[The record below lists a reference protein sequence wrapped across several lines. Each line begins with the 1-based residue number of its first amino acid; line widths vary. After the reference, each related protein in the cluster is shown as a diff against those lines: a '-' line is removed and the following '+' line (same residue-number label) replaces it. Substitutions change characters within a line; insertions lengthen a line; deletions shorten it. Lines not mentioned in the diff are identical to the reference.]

1 MKWKGVLFVFGIL
14 IGLSEE
20 RRQINDLM
28 MSKEEPNP
36 LYFWQLRSSKH
47 DLSYLSQHSYAVLY
61 NVNAPQLSSITAG
74 TEVLDFTPTSNQYV
88 KISSIQDYA
97 AAGFVNAMTIAVNIY
112 FTSETQNTP
121 LIQLFDAAGQ
131 LTMNIRL
138 TGIVLSVDYVDS
150 NGIWYNGEV
159 TKLKPEEWFLV
170 GFAFNMKWIKDDQ
183 ADLFIV
189 NDRGSTTATEIGM
202 GTEIITLPAFESI
215 VIGGDGSTNFQ
226 GEMNCVQFYN
236 IAIIGPTR
244 DGSVELCDQQ
254 TETPDNGDFSIDS
267 FNLPILTTEGA
278 TTTEEITTEE
288 ITTEASTI
296 AETTSK
302 TITTEAASTVVET
315 TETANTVVETRTEA
329 KTTEA
334 ANIVAETT
342 SEAITTKAAN
352 TVAETT
358 EAANTVVETRTEAK
372 TTEAANIVAE
382 TTSEAITTK
391 AANTV
396 AETTEAATTVAETTS
411 FIPHRGHTPV
421 TESCSYLRKQGNDVS
436 LLYPLETITVTS
448 LERCV
453 SACMRDVRCS
463 VVSTTTNLNGEIT
476 CRISDISDTTF
487 MLNSVVYLVE

>member
-20 RRQINDLM
+20 RREINDLM

-61 NVNAPQLSSITAG
+61 NVNAPQLSSITTG
-74 TEVLDFTPTSNQYV
+74 TDVLDFTPTSNQYV

-97 AAGFVNAMTIAVNIY
+97 TAGFVNAMTIAVNIY

-121 LIQLFDAAGQ
+121 LIQLFDAAGK
-131 LTMNIRL
+131 LTIDIRL
-138 TGIVLSVDYVDS
+138 TGIVLSVYYVDS

-159 TKLKPEEWFLV
+159 TKLKPGEWFLV
-170 GFAFNMKWIKDDQ
+170 GFTFNMKWTNDDQ

-189 NDRGSTTATEIGM
+189 KDGGRATATEIGM
-202 GTEIITLPAFESI
+202 GKQSITLPAFESI

-244 DGSVELCDQQ
+244 DGSVGLCDQQ

-267 FNLPILTTEGA
+267 FNLPILTTEGP
-278 TTTEEITTEE
+278 TTTEEITTE
-288 ITTEASTI
+288 EASTI

-315 TETANTVVETRTEA
+315 TETANTVVETRTQA

-358 EAANTVVETRTEAK
+358 EAAN
-372 TTEAANIVAE
+372 
-382 TTSEAITTK
+382 
-391 AANTV
+391 
-396 AETTEAATTVAETTS
+396 TVAETTS

-463 VVSTTTNLNGEIT
+463 VVSTTTNLYGEIT
-476 CRISDISDTTF
+476 CRISNISDTTF